1 MKDKNAKKE
10 AAPVHFHVCIFGSAR
25 ISKGDPNYSLVEE
38 LSRMIAEEGLDVVT
52 GGGPG
57 LMEAA
62 NKGHKEARV
71 DVDTHSIGLNI
82 KLPNEQDAN
91 PHLDIKKEFSRFSE
105 RLDNFMRLSNVV
117 VVAPGGVGTLLELF
131 YAWQLVQVEHICDTP
146 IILLGDMWPEL
157 IDWIEKW
164 PLKLGLLSRD
174 DMVPLFHARDSEEAM
189 KIIRKAFEEYKKGGE
204 EFCLTFDKYSIDYH
218 TL

>member
-1 MKDKNAKKE
+1 LRKRE
-10 AAPVHFHVCIFGSAR
+10 AAPEHFHVCIFGSAR
-25 ISKGDPNYSLVEE
+25 ISEGDPAYRLVEE
-38 LSRMIAEEGLDVVT
+38 LSGMIAEEGLDVVT

-62 NKGHKEARV
+62 NKGHKKGRV

-82 KLPNEQDAN
+82 KLPKEQGPNA
-91 PHLDIKKEFSRFSE
+91 HLDIKKEFSRFSE
-105 RLDNFMRLSNVV
+105 RLDNFMLLSNVV

-131 YAWQLVQVEHICDTP
+131 YAWQLVQVEHICNIP
-146 IILLGDMWPEL
+146 IILLGDMWTEL

-174 DMVPLFHARDSEEAM
+174 DMIPLFHAQDSEEAM

-204 EFCLTFDKYSIDYH
+204 DFCLSFDKYSVDYRQ
-218 TL
+218 L

>member
-1 MKDKNAKKE
+1 MKGEKTTKKGATPE
-10 AAPVHFHVCIFGSAR
+10 HFHVCIFGSAR
-25 ISKGDPNYSLVEE
+25 ISEDDPAYRLVNE

-62 NKGHKEARV
+62 NKGHKEGRV

-82 KLPNEQDAN
+82 KIPGEQEPNA
-91 PHLDIKKEFSRFSE
+91 HLDIKKEFSRFSE
-105 RLDNFMRLSNVV
+105 RLDNFMLLSNVV

-146 IILLGDMWPEL
+146 IILLGEMWPDL

-164 PLKLGLLSRD
+164 PLKLGLIGQE
-174 DMVPLFHARDSEEAM
+174 DMIPLFLARDSVEAM
-189 KIIRKAFEEYKKGGE
+189 KIVRKAFEEYKKGGD
-204 EFCLTFDKYSIDYH
+204 EFCLTYDKYSID
-218 TL
+218 

>member
-1 MKDKNAKKE
+1 MKGEKTTKKGATPE
-10 AAPVHFHVCIFGSAR
+10 HFHVCIFGSAR
-25 ISKGDPNYSLVEE
+25 ISEDDPAYRLVNK

-62 NKGHKEARV
+62 NKGHKEGRV

-82 KLPNEQDAN
+82 KIPGEQEPNA
-91 PHLDIKKEFSRFSE
+91 HLDIKKEFSRFSE
-105 RLDNFMRLSNVV
+105 RLDNFMLLSNVV

-146 IILLGDMWPEL
+146 IILLGEMWPDL

-164 PLKLGLLSRD
+164 PLKLGLIGQE
-174 DMVPLFHARDSEEAM
+174 DMIPLFLARDSVEAM
-189 KIIRKAFEEYKKGGE
+189 KIVRKAFEEYKKGGD
-204 EFCLTFDKYSIDYH
+204 EFCLTYDKYSID
-218 TL
+218 